1 MSAIDKESTT
11 QPPSRYLRPTGDNVT
26 DNCERRADLPR
37 CMRRDEGL
45 ERGSFREWS
54 TQLKPVRVPKSI
66 ARGAGR
72 GQAVH
77 LHLFADASN
86 VATITV
92 IESTAGVVQGL
103 LTSKSRILKRATSTA
118 KL

>member
-1 MSAIDKESTT
+1 MSPTT
-11 QPPSRYLRPTGDNVT
+11 VKGEQIY
-26 DNCERRADLPR
+26 
-37 CMRRDEGL
+37 RDACDEMKGWNAEVAEKL
-45 ERGSFREWS
+45 KREWIKWS

-72 GQAVH
+72 VQAVH

-118 KL
+118 RL